1 MLKRKFADWQ
11 NILALAA
18 SHVLTLVF
26 ANVTIP
32 GQKSLVPTRTEA
44 QRLAD
49 EFMETVNQRNN
60 QPQLFP
66 GGEETLAGL
75 GGNL

>member
-32 GQKSLVPTRTEA
+32 GQIERKLIPSSSSK
-44 QRLAD
+44 
-49 EFMETVNQRNN
+49 
-60 QPQLFP
+60 
-66 GGEETLAGL
+66 
-75 GGNL
+75 